1 MNKKKILIILLFIIV
16 MVVLY
21 IPFSWIGLFL
31 LRNISNL
38 EFTYGHCV
46 NGICAFDQNL
56 IFEDLLRLIG
66 LCIFIAYIY
75 VCYKLTSYL
84 IKKIRV

>member
-1 MNKKKILIILLFIIV
+1 M
-16 MVVLY
+16 
-21 IPFSWIGLFL
+21 PFSWIGLFL

-46 NGICAFDQNL
+46 NGICAFDQNW

-66 LCIFIAYIY
+66 LCIFITYIY
-75 VCYKLTSYL
+75 SSYWITRYL
-84 IKKIRV
+84 GKKYMSRQSL